1 MKIWAK
7 YEHFINKKYEQNTT
21 KKHAK
26 YGENMSKIKVFVLKE
41 VRKFDSL
48 HCRIVAIWLNWLEQL
63 TTRRRCPKSQRIRAL
78 YEHFSSNARI
88 IRVRVLNTSDLGTL
102 LMRVFCL
109 CTDAVDASI
118 LLMHWSCWYNYVVDA
133 LMLMMCWYCWCEYAL
148 MQWRCWCSDATDV
161 LMLMMKVCCWCSD
174 SADTLMLLV
183 LMHQWCWSTD
193 AAEALMLLVMMC
205 WSSEV
210 SKKHQKFIFEYWVFS
225 QKYYLNMECFEKVRG
240 DKKYIII
247 GESHI

>member
-88 IRVRVLNTSDLGTL
+88 IRVRVLNTSNLGTL
-102 LMRVFCL
+102 PCNTT
-109 CTDAVDASI
+109 CTNHSASP
-118 LLMHWSCWYNYVVDA
+118 CDTAYNVPQIPPRNTPWDIPVHNA
-133 LMLMMCWYCWCEYAL
+133 LQQPLQAL
-148 MQWRCWCSDATDV
+148 QYPLKPTHAPCRQHP
-161 LMLMMKVCCWCSD
+161 LRQPL
-174 SADTLMLLV
+174 
-183 LMHQWCWSTD
+183 
-193 AAEALMLLVMMC
+193 
-205 WSSEV
+205 
-210 SKKHQKFIFEYWVFS
+210 
-225 QKYYLNMECFEKVRG
+225 
-240 DKKYIII
+240 
-247 GESHI
+247 

>member
-1 MKIWAK
+1 M
-7 YEHFINKKYEQNTT
+7 
-21 KKHAK
+21 
-26 YGENMSKIKVFVLKE
+26 
-41 VRKFDSL
+41 RKFDSL
-48 HCRIVAIWLNWLEQL
+48 HCRIAIWLNWLEQL

-183 LMHQWCWSTD
+183 LMHQCCWSTD

-205 WSSEV
+205 WSSGV
-210 SKKHQKFIFEYWVFS
+210 TKKHQKFIFEYLVFS
-225 QKYYLNMECFEKVRG
+225 QKSY
-240 DKKYIII
+240 
-247 GESHI
+247 